1 MFSEKLEALIPE
13 LRAYARLLCKDATR
27 ADDLVQ
33 NTCLKAWQN
42 RADYDPGK
50 GALRGWLF
58 RILRNDF
65 YQQCRSDT
73 RSETRETEE
82 LEPHLVAHCSLDP
95 RSNLSRMLQAVDSLK
110 RAQREAF
117 LLVVAAGFTYEEAA
131 DVFDCSP
138 GTVKSR
144 VSRAREVAFGRFHSD
159 NWLPSMSAAIG
170 SPGDGLHQA
179 LDRIQQRYSA
189 A

>member
-1 MFSEKLEALIPE
+1 MFSEKLEALIPD
-13 LRAYARLLCKDATR
+13 LRAYARLLCKDVIR

-42 RADYDPGK
+42 RADFDPAK

-65 YQQCRSDT
+65 YQQRRSDT
-73 RSETRETEE
+73 RIEYREQEE
-82 LEPHLVAHCSLDP
+82 LENELVAASSLEP
-95 RSNLSRMLQAVDSLK
+95 RSNLSRMLQAVESLK
-110 RAQREAF
+110 RVQKEAF

-131 DVFDCSP
+131 EVLECSA

-144 VSRAREVAFGRFHSD
+144 VSRARDIAMGRFHSE
-159 NWLPSMSAAIG
+159 NWLPEVTMSKT
-170 SPGDGLHQA
+170 SPIDELHIA
-179 LDRIQQRYSA
+179 LNQIHRRYSA